1 MLLQNQGVSTILAGR
16 ISSVPGLIGWAF
28 ILYKS
33 EECHDRGR
41 YFRKRAEDCAFAA
54 RESVDPNVRDA
65 CMKDAAHF
73 RALAK
78 QIERRSEAG
87 AGGRSRAGN

>member
-1 MLLQNQGVSTILAGR
+1 MLLQDARGVGAELVQFQELT
-16 ISSVPGLIGWAF
+16 VWAF

-33 EECHDRGR
+33 EECMTEVD
-41 YFRKRAEDCAFAA
+41 YYRKLAEDCVFAA
-54 RESVDPNVRDA
+54 RESVDQDVRDA

-78 QIERRSEAG
+78 RIERRSVSDKG
-87 AGGRSRAGN
+87 ARSGSRGGK